1 MKLWFVLT
9 TTCWVKLLLLKLCI
23 NWLNRMGNPG
33 GLDWRW
39 LRTYITSACNN
50 HMHCMRLLIGCAYGI
65 CVTWN
70 KKNFSK
76 NQEYY
81 DRKKKT
87 KLIQKWSFQIIGRRS
102 FWRRRDEFKKACMR
116 NRWSDVSSSGFV
128 KTVSKHRVKLWIFV
142 QLPTSPFQKPI
153 DQNTRKSLNCKAK
166 KNKDRKKR
174 VRWKMRG
181 NLHIATILVVLLI
194 HAALHNTPV
203 DGGEFIGD
211 YSKLSGIII
220 PGFASTQL
228 RAWSFLDCPYSPLNF
243 NPLDLVWLDTTKVS
257 INNHALFSFS

>member
-1 MKLWFVLT
+1 
-9 TTCWVKLLLLKLCI
+9 
-23 NWLNRMGNPG
+23 
-33 GLDWRW
+33 
-39 LRTYITSACNN
+39 
-50 HMHCMRLLIGCAYGI
+50 MHCMRLLIGCAYGI
-65 CVTWN
+65 CVTFPKIKN
-70 KKNFSK
+70 IMIEKKI
-76 NQEYY
+76 
-81 DRKKKT
+81 
-87 KLIQKWSFQIIGRRS
+87 KLIQKWSFQIRGRLS

-142 QLPTSPFQKPI
+142 RAPTFPFQKPI
-153 DQNTRKSLNCKAK
+153 NQNTWKSLNCKAK
-166 KNKDRKKR
+166 KNKERKKR
-174 VRWKMRG
+174 VRWKMRV

-257 INNHALFSFS
+257 TNNHALFSFS